1 MGASSSSAYWN
12 DNQHPHSK
20 IYQTLNLE
28 WTNKTMRII
37 DQINFKIEDVFPL
50 LEKTNLFPD
59 ITLILD
65 IDFTL
70 GQAANFKLDTENHYL
85 IDDYRTHSDN
95 VIRLLEQKKA
105 YLMHDGT
112 CYFFV
117 RPYFEEFIRFVDKN
131 FKEVIIWT
139 NGVQKH
145 ADDMVSIVEK
155 IIQKRWR
162 GFGRTFSTYNRKIV
176 TSIGLDPATT
186 WLVDDDH
193 NHHFIADN
201 PYHSVNPDIKFFH
214 GPEFS
219 VCFFKDLENK
229 LPHWGKGLELYD
241 HWFMFLI
248 YSWNLMKERNLEMK
262 RYIRQEQKFLCE
274 LLK

>member
-1 MGASSSSAYWN
+1 MGAVSSSAYWQ
-12 DNQHPHSK
+12 DNEFSHTKQNL
-20 IYQTLNLE
+20 TLNLE
-28 WTNKTMRII
+28 WVDNTMRII
-37 DQINFKIEDVFPL
+37 DQINFKIDDVIPL
-50 LEKTNLFPD
+50 LEKKNLFPE

-70 GQAANFKLDTENHYL
+70 GQASTLKMDADNSYW
-85 IDDYRTHSDN
+85 IDNYKTHSDN
-95 VIRLLEQKKA
+95 VVRLLNQKKA

-112 CYFFV
+112 CLFFV
-117 RPYFEEFIRFVDKN
+117 RPYFEDFIRFVDAN

-145 ADDMVSIVEK
+145 ADDMVSIVERM
-155 IIQKRWR
+155 INKRWR

-193 NHHFIADN
+193 THHFISVVPEN
-201 PYHSVNPDIKFFH
+201 SVNPDIKFFH

-219 VCFFKDLENK
+219 VSFFRDLENK
-229 LPHWGKGLELYD
+229 LPEWGNGLELYD

-248 YSWNLMKERNLEMK
+248 YSWHIMKQRNLEMK
-262 RYIRQEQKFLCE
+262 RYDRNEQKFLCE
-274 LLK
+274 LK

>member
-1 MGASSSSAYWN
+1 MGAVSSSAYWQ
-12 DNQHPHSK
+12 DNEFPHTK
-20 IYQTLNLE
+20 QNLTLNLE
-28 WTNKTMRII
+28 WVDNTMRII
-37 DQINFKIEDVFPL
+37 DQINFKIDDVIPL
-50 LEKTNLFPD
+50 LEKKNLFPE

-70 GQAANFKLDTENHYL
+70 GQASTLKMDADNFYW
-85 IDDYRTHSDN
+85 IDNYKTHSDN
-95 VIRLLEQKKA
+95 LVRLLNQKKA
-105 YLMHDGT
+105 YLMHNGT
-112 CYFFV
+112 CLFFV
-117 RPYFEEFIRFVDKN
+117 RPYFEDFIRFVDAN

-145 ADDMVSIVEK
+145 ADDMVSIVERM
-155 IIQKRWR
+155 INKRWR

-193 NHHFIADN
+193 THHFISVLPEN
-201 PYHSVNPDIKFFH
+201 SVNPDIKFFH

-219 VCFFKDLENK
+219 VSFFRDLENK
-229 LPHWGKGLELYD
+229 LPEWGKGLELYD

-248 YSWNLMKERNLEMK
+248 YSWHIMKQRNLEMK
-262 RYIRQEQKFLCE
+262 RYDRNEQKFLCE
-274 LLK
+274 LK